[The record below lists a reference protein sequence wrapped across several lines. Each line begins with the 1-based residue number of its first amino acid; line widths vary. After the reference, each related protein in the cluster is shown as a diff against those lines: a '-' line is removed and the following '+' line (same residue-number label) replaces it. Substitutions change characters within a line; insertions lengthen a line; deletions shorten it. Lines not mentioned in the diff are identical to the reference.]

1 MINIT
6 YKWTP
11 DVKKIVEKIGSI
23 STGGIRAGMI
33 NLVEDIEARAVK
45 LAPVRTSNLV
55 NSITSSVSPDGK
67 KGILKATAAYAAFV
81 HQGTGLYGPNKA
93 MILIKAKNKK
103 ALFWPGA
110 AHPVKSV
117 KIKGQKANPFFLR
130 AIKETDLQKSF
141 ETGLMTFLRKA

>member
-1 MINIT
+1 MIKII

-11 DVKKIVEKIGSI
+11 DIKEISQKIGSI
-23 STGGIRAGMI
+23 SKGGFRAGMI
-33 NLVEDIEARAVK
+33 NLVEDLEARAVK

-55 NSITSSVSPDGK
+55 NSITSSVSADGK
-67 KGILKATAAYAAFV
+67 KGILKATAPYSVFV
-81 HQGTGLYGPNKA
+81 HEGTGLYGPHKE

-141 ETGLMTFLRKA
+141 ETGVMTFLRRE